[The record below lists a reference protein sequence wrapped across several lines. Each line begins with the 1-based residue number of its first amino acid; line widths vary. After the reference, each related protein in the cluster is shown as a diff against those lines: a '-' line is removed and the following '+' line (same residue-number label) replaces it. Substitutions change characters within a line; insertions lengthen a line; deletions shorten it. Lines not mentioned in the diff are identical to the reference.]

1 MKKIKKNELISLRAF
16 FNALNIVGLAPAKA
30 KAVMAIYRKV
40 KELVAEIDQMQQ
52 DLLTKYEI
60 KVLDGNKLDQS
71 SENFKA
77 YADTFNAILDEVVDF
92 TDYCTLTEDEALVAL
107 SKVDAPMV
115 VIDTL
120 AEFLTA
126 EPVEEIK
133 EEIC

>member
-1 MKKIKKNELISLRAF
+1 MKKIKKNELISFRAF
-16 FNALNIVGLAPAKA
+16 FNALNIVGLAPMKA
-30 KAVMAIYRKV
+30 KTVMTIYRKV
-40 KELVAEIDQMQQ
+40 KDLVTEIDQIQQ

-60 KVLDGNKLDQS
+60 KVLDGNKLDQN
-71 SENFKA
+71 SENFQE

-120 AEFLTA
+120 AEFLA
-126 EPVEEIK
+126 VEPVEEMQ
-133 EEIC
+133 E

>member
-16 FNALNIVGLAPAKA
+16 FNALNIVGLAPMKA
-30 KAVMAIYRKV
+30 KVVMAIYRKV
-40 KELVAEIDQMQQ
+40 KDLVAEIDQIQQ

-60 KVLDGNKLDQS
+60 KVLESNKLDQS
-71 SENFKA
+71 SANYKE
-77 YADTFNAILDEVVDF
+77 YAETFNAILDEVVDF

-126 EPVEEIK
+126 ESVEEIQ
-133 EEIC
+133 E